1 MSAPSSTD
9 FAQRLIGIALLA
21 AFLGSAILHCNA
33 QTGRVPTPVRPR
45 SAPYSFP
52 VNVQLTTTLT
62 GNTLDFGAVPLGL
75 VGIQGI
81 PVNVSAGVPI
91 VGIDIADGNGADP
104 SPVYKSVKNQSKED
118 QACNPVAP
126 PESNPAGTCTIAV
139 GFMPADD
146 HSSVTG
152 TLTVKFWD
160 GSSKQYSLS
169 GKGTTAAACTPP
181 QHTFLPLTLGF
192 KPGELY
198 PFTPKNV
205 PSDLTIELY
214 KAFGSPVR
222 KSVINCFYSTNG
234 LVSYFNQ
241 FQSIYNA
248 ASGSTTVNADVA
260 SLNFTN
266 GMQLTVGTN
275 AQVGSTGSNP
285 GTLVSGV
292 PTLSATAAAQAAQ
305 NMLYGGTI
313 YGSDIFPLYFRQSNG
328 LATLTTV
335 AREGVDLQKFNNT
348 STTATNPSTHTFVG
362 FQGYLQYNSSNNA
375 PNSTDPAGS
384 IFVGGSYGYS
394 YTGHSYSVTNGFGGR
409 VNNQIAQV
417 SAGILINGVVKIA
430 ASRAFGPSQTYIDS
444 TSMAQKTI
452 NNFQTWSI
460 AIAYQSSGAG
470 KTK

>member
-1 MSAPSSTD
+1 MITSSTD
-9 FAQRLIGIALLA
+9 FVQRLIGRALLA
-21 AFLGSAILHCNA
+21 MLLGSAILQCSA
-33 QTGRVPTPVRPR
+33 QTGRVPTPVRPK

-52 VNVQLTTTLT
+52 LNVQLSATLT
-62 GNTLDFGAVPLGL
+62 DSTLDFGTVPLGI
-75 VGIQGI
+75 VGMQGI
-81 PVNVSAGVPI
+81 SISISAGLPI
-91 VGIDIADGNGADP
+91 VGIDVKDSNGADP
-104 SPVYKSVKNQSKED
+104 SPVYKSVKSQSKED
-118 QACNPVAP
+118 KACNPASP
-126 PESNPAGTCTIAV
+126 PEGNPAGTCTIAI

-152 TLTVKFWD
+152 TLTVNFWD
-160 GSSKQYSLS
+160 GSSKQFSLK
-169 GKGTTAAACTPP
+169 GKGNTTAACTPP

-198 PFTPKNV
+198 PFAPKSV
-205 PSDLTIELY
+205 PSDLAIELY
-214 KAFGSPVR
+214 KVFGSPLK

-248 ASGSTTVNADVA
+248 ASGSTTVSADVA

-275 AQVGSTGSNP
+275 AQVGSAGSNP

-292 PTLSATAAAQAAQ
+292 PTLSAAAAAQAAQ

-328 LATLTTV
+328 LATLTAV

-348 STTATNPSTHTFVG
+348 STAATNPATHTFVG
-362 FQGYLQYNSSNNA
+362 LQGYLQYNSSNNA
-375 PNSTDPAGS
+375 TNSTDPAGS
-384 IFVGGSYGYS
+384 IFLGGSYGYS
-394 YTGHSYSVTNGFGGR
+394 YTGHSYAVANGFSGK

-417 SAGILINGVVKIA
+417 SAGILINGIVKIA

-444 TSMAQKTI
+444 TTTAQKAI

-460 AIAYQSSGAG
+460 AIAYQSSG
-470 KTK
+470 KK